1 MDNQLKEIKV
11 VSEESYKIGYSKAKE
26 NIRLAIEQQIENIEN
41 ESTNVSRHMNDLE
54 YGAYTKLLNVLD
66 IIDDMQ

>member
-11 VSEESYKIGYSKAKE
+11 VSEESYKIGYGKAKE
-26 NIRLAIEQQIENIEN
+26 DIRLIIEQQVENIEN
-41 ESTNVSRHMNDLE
+41 ESTNVNRHMNDLE

-66 IIDDMQ
+66 FIEDM